1 MSTETETK
9 EQDLVPIR
17 ANGRVFIINGK
28 TYEPDPYDGVKLP
41 RAALPD
47 VRDYAFSLRPEVAKL
62 AADKQ
67 SHFGGRLV
75 RWGKDSWSAM
85 ACLSRK

>member
-28 TYEPDPYDGVKLP
+28 TYEPDPYDVVKLP